1 MKELI
6 LIAVT
11 AYLSI
16 GGTLGV
22 MFSDAAKRMEEN
34 AKVRVMVFV
43 IMLFAWPHIL
53 RWIREREDKRCR

>member
-22 MFSDAAKRMEEN
+22 MLADAAKQMEEN
-34 AKVRVMVFV
+34 VKVRVMAFV
-43 IMLFAWPHIL
+43 IMLFAWPTIL
-53 RWIREREDKRCR
+53 RWIGGRKC

>member
-22 MFSDAAKRMEEN
+22 MLSDAAKQMEEN
-34 AKVRVMVFV
+34 VKVRAMAFV

>member
-1 MKELI
+1 MKELV

-22 MFSDAAKRMEEN
+22 MLADAAKQMEEN
-34 AKVRVMVFV
+34 VKVRVMAFV
-43 IMLFAWPHIL
+43 IMLFAWPTIL
-53 RWIREREDKRCR
+53 RWIGGRKC